1 MVKAMKRSTMKK
13 TSKRT
18 QQEMRDLWCPSAH
31 ASAGTRSPPCIAMS
45 LTPFYLT
52 EPVWTSQLFLI
63 LRSRGI
69 SPESMEGLQNLLLD
83 FLSRSCAQGVVVLA
97 EQWRRTKQ
105 YSDAWRAAMSAP
117 PAREMCSQP
126 SQGRWS
132 SVLKLKLLRVSQE
145 FST

>member
-1 MVKAMKRSTMKK
+1 MKK